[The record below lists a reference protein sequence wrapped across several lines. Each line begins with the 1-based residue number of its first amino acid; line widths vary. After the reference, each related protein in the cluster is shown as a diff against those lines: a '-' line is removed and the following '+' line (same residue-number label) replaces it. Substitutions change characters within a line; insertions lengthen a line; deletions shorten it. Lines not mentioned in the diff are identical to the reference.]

1 MSLNKKERYMG
12 RPLRTRIDFAK
23 TLSWYDFFHNQLI
36 AFGKIKNDFGLAKL
50 LCKDTEKSHES
61 NLFKK
66 YKFGLSTPQQEW
78 IDIIDSKCIGSS
90 NIINHSI
97 WKNLKYRTTEEKL
110 ILIELNN
117 LPNYIFENLI
127 INGHIKDFN
136 KSDLEKLAQY
146 GSLDSLCALYLLHQ
160 WGYSIGSTSLV
171 NDCCSF
177 IINTL
182 ELLLKRHDYLER
194 SHIFLFDE
202 ICDQIFIMELKG
214 YNRPLKIK
222 LNWPQY
228 RDRNWTIE
236 IREKSKRTEADLIAH
251 PKINH
256 LIPCIDENLVNLY
269 KQILG

>member
-146 GSLDSLCALYLLHQ
+146 EVVINNRFNDKFKIPKDTYLKLKLD
-160 WGYSIGSTSLV
+160 GV
-171 NDCCSF
+171 NEVQMTRVD
-177 IINTL
+177 ITP
-182 ELLLKRHDYLER
+182 R
-194 SHIFLFDE
+194 
-202 ICDQIFIMELKG
+202 
-214 YNRPLKIK
+214 
-222 LNWPQY
+222 
-228 RDRNWTIE
+228 
-236 IREKSKRTEADLIAH
+236 
-251 PKINH
+251 
-256 LIPCIDENLVNLY
+256 
-269 KQILG
+269 QILQIVGTDMGRNIVSIKKQKGTPNKYPRKAGMPVKRPII